1 MKEKYYYEEN
11 SNQKI
16 FYLIFEKEDSNT
28 GKYYNNFTLKFLEH
42 SYQVTD
48 FIKFDV
54 NESLKEK
61 FLKLSKEI
69 IENADNIINNK
80 ILKNK

>member
-1 MKEKYYYEEN
+1 MKKKIQIQEN
-11 SNQKI
+11 I
-16 FYLIFEKEDSNT
+16 III
-28 GKYYNNFTLKFLEH
+28 FTLKFLEH

-69 IENADNIINNK
+69 IENADNILNNK
-80 ILKNK
+80 ILK